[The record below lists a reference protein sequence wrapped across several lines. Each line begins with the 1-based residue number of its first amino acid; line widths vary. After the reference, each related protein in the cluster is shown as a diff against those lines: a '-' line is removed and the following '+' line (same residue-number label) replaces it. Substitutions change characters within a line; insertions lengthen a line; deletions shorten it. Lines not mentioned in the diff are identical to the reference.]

1 MWNLK
6 ETASLCYYKRVRV
19 CHSASPPFRESARPR
34 VRVRIY
40 PYLANSHACVVD
52 QYDGRS
58 KHLWIKIQNELCL
71 LVCWVCTLGL
81 YFNLCNVFA
90 WGAVKSDKVCDEHS
104 SAKNCENK
112 SVEYGR
118 KRAIF
123 DLYFDVQSE
132 PVGPMWASGAS

>member
-1 MWNLK
+1 M
-6 ETASLCYYKRVRV
+6 TSM
-19 CHSASPPFRESARPR
+19 
-34 VRVRIY
+34 
-40 PYLANSHACVVD
+40 D
-52 QYDGRS
+52 
-58 KHLWIKIQNELCL
+58 QNELCL

-90 WGAVKSDKVCDEHS
+90 WGAVKPDKVCDEHS

-132 PVGPMWASGAS
+132 PVGQWGLLIIKIFSMNLSDSVYSLVMCVNSCTALGNNLIKIYELETGMLF

>member
-1 MWNLK
+1 M
-6 ETASLCYYKRVRV
+6 A
-19 CHSASPPFRESARPR
+19 
-34 VRVRIY
+34 
-40 PYLANSHACVVD
+40 D
-52 QYDGRS
+52 QISMDQS
-58 KHLWIKIQNELCL
+58 DQNELCL

-81 YFNLCNVFA
+81 CFNLCNVFA

-104 SAKNCENK
+104 SARNCENK

-132 PVGPMWASGAS
+132 PVGQWGLLIIKIFSMNLSDSVYSLVMYVNSCTALGNNLIKIYELETGMLF